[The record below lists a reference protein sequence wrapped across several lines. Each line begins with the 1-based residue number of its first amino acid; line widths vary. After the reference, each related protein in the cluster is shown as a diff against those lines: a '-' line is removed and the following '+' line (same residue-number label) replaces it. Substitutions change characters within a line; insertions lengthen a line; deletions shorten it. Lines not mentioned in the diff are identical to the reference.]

1 MGQIREI
8 RKQVASIASTRKIT
22 SAMEMVAASKMRRS
36 EELMEHARPY
46 AQHIRNVAGHVATAT
61 PEYLP
66 KLMRERPMEHVAW
79 ILVSSDKG
87 LCGGLN
93 QNLFRLLLH
102 QKLEM
107 MDKYPNLDWQAS
119 VLGLKGEAFCRR
131 MEMPYT
137 SIGKIGENPQP
148 DRVLAAVQPLLE
160 AFAAGKIDRIY
171 LASNVFV
178 NTVSQVPTI
187 LQLAPVEPIET
198 EVYKRPHTDLP
209 WDYIYEP
216 EATHLLDE
224 LMQRYVES
232 VVYEA
237 VLENHACEQ
246 AAKMVA
252 MKNATENAGDLMDG
266 LQLAYNNAR
275 QAAITAELADIIGGA
290 EAV

>member
-1 MGQIREI
+1 MPAHG
-8 RKQVASIASTRKIT
+8 V
-22 SAMEMVAASKMRRS
+22 
-36 EELMEHARPY
+36 
-46 AQHIRNVAGHVATAT
+46 
-61 PEYLP
+61 
-66 KLMRERPMEHVAW
+66 
-79 ILVSSDKG
+79 
-87 LCGGLN
+87 
-93 QNLFRLLLH
+93 
-102 QKLEM
+102 
-107 MDKYPNLDWQAS
+107 
-119 VLGLKGEAFCRR
+119 
-131 MEMPYT
+131 PYT

-171 LASNVFV
+171 LASNTFV

-198 EVYKRPHTDLP
+198 EVYKRPQTDLP

-216 EATHLLDE
+216 EASQLLDE

-232 VVYEA
+232 VVYAA

-252 MKNATENAGDLMDG
+252 MKNATENAGELMDG

-275 QAAITAELADIIGGA
+275 QAAITAELAGHHRRCRGRLGRGERINHEHRTFTPNFTPDRRA
-290 EAV
+290 A